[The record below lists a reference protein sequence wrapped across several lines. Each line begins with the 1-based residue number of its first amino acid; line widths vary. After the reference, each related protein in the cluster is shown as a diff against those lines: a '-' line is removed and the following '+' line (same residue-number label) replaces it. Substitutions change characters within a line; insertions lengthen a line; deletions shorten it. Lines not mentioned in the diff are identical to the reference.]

1 VPAVDGLV
9 TNLETR
15 LALVSPDMMKR
26 TLMLPLDC
34 LYEIVGRET
43 PSLTRHLPLK
53 LETNGCL
60 VTPRLPKN
68 KGDTGHVCVEYKDQ
82 ASGKIVTIRLDVV
95 FYALFMSETDLAET
109 PDGWNLDRFCGDIQC
124 MSPEHLQHV
133 PHTKKAKADHARYL
147 EARLESQARKD
158 EAEEINVDDDP
169 GQDSEPEALLQRS
182 QVDSQIQVHD
192 HNWGYTP
199 PAVPAVHQ
207 SQSQHSQAESPSAV
221 ASQGIEHDEIPV
233 RYGKYRV
240 LSQNSVTG
248 YSRVMRTSDAVAGP
262 SGSSSSKGGQESH
275 YSRAGWLSQLDG
287 EPSKQ
292 LDQAMF
298 DSSTPKFPRLFA
310 IFIVTWCEWET
321 TAAYK
326 LSTYFYSLP

>member
-9 TNLETR
+9 TDLETR

-34 LYEIVGRET
+34 LYEIVRRET
-43 PSLTRHLPLK
+43 PSLTRHLPLVQ
-53 LETNGCL
+53 EPNGCL

-82 ASGKIVTIRLDVV
+82 ATGKNVTIRLDVV
-95 FYALFMSETDLAET
+95 FYALFVSETDLAET
-109 PDGWNLDRFCGDIQC
+109 PDGWNLDRFCGDIHC

-133 PHTKKAKADHARYL
+133 PHTKKAKADHTRYL
-147 EARLESQARKD
+147 QARLESQVRKD
-158 EAEEINVDDDP
+158 EAEEENVDDDP
-169 GQDSEPEALLQRS
+169 GQDSEPEVWLRHS
-182 QVDSQIQVHD
+182 QADGQIQVLD

-199 PAVPAVHQ
+199 PAVPAVRKG
-207 SQSQHSQAESPSAV
+207 QSQHSQAESPLVV
-221 ASQGIEHDEIPV
+221 ASQGIEHDEVPV
-233 RYGKYRV
+233 RYDKYRV
-240 LSQNSVTG
+240 LSQNG
-248 YSRVMRTSDAVAGP
+248 AAGCSRVMRTSDAVAGP
-262 SGSSSSKGGQESH
+262 SGRSSSKGGQESH

-310 IFIVTWCEWET
+310 IFIVT
-321 TAAYK
+321 
-326 LSTYFYSLP
+326 